1 MAASKDAAIFFGFVH
16 FLYLTAVGTKRE
28 HKHRCRP
35 AFAGCGGGGAA
46 VHRSRSRR
54 LAKRPFGQI
63 CSEKHV
69 MKMFF
74 TAVACTAFVCVG
86 AICQPAIAQQ
96 KTAKECNAEW
106 ASDKAAL
113 QASGKTKRAFVAECR
128 GVPLAAAAPK
138 AATLEKGQFAT
149 EAEANTNCPND
160 SVVWVNLR
168 SGVY

>member
-1 MAASKDAAIFFGFVH
+1 
-16 FLYLTAVGTKRE
+16 
-28 HKHRCRP
+28 
-35 AFAGCGGGGAA
+35 
-46 VHRSRSRR
+46 
-54 LAKRPFGQI
+54 
-63 CSEKHV
+63 

-168 SGVY
+168 SGVYHVSGSRSYGQTKQGAYMCEQESVTAGFHTPKNAKRSAT